1 VGARHKG
8 EKMKSFEQF
17 VKEKE
22 NHELDLEEGLGKM
35 IGQGVDAVAGAGA
48 RAVNAL
54 GSGLGAGVMS
64 GLRRTGQVLR
74 QGQKANDLVKM
85 NREIE
90 KAINSRD
97 PKVFAATAKKL
108 YAQMVQAQKAQQPQQ
123 APAEQNPQV
132 PAVQGGNVQPPPV
145 PTQQQPVAQQQPV
158 GA

>member
-1 VGARHKG
+1 
-8 EKMKSFEQF
+8 MKSFEQF

-22 NHELDLEEGLGKM
+22 NQELDLEEGLGKM

-85 NREIE
+85 NRAIE

-97 PKVFAATAKKL
+97 PKLFAATAKKL
-108 YAQMVQAQKAQQPQQ
+108 YAQMVQAQQAQQ
-123 APAEQNPQV
+123 APAEQNPQPQV
-132 PAVQGGNVQPPPV
+132 PPVQGGNVQPPPV
-145 PTQQQPVAQQQPV
+145 PAQQPAQQSAQQPVRT
-158 GA
+158 